1 MNERL
6 NVGGKQNEDAAIEQP
21 RIPVDLPELS
31 FGASEM
37 ETIQTLV
44 DKIEEIPL
52 DEQEPYWQIM
62 DNKDFEL
69 QEKVSLINDLLRQ
82 YNGDVQE

>member
-6 NVGGKQNEDAAIEQP
+6 TVGGNQNEDAAIEQP
-21 RIPVDLPELS
+21 RIQVDLPELS

-37 ETIQTLV
+37 ETIQVLV

-62 DNKDFEL
+62 DNKDLEL